1 MVSFG
6 EDTIDVRMP
15 DGTVITNV
23 PKDIKKD
30 ELLKKYERS
39 KKEDSVFSR
48 LKNTFLSLINQ
59 SNCPEDKQS
68 DLFGCL
74 EDYKTKS
81 MDIEN
86 VGFVTFPKGM
96 SKKEVNFVIEKILIP
111 NRLTNIPK
119 IITVPSNENIPLP
132 RPCGSLGFGPC
143 IKFRD
148 E

>member
-1 MVSFG
+1 MNKLLILLLLIPMVSFG
-6 EDTIDVRMP
+6 E
-15 DGTVITNV
+15 G
-23 PKDIKKD
+23 
-30 ELLKKYERS
+30 
-39 KKEDSVFSR
+39 SVFNR

-59 SNCPEDKQS
+59 SDCPEDKQS
-68 DLFGCL
+68 SLFGCL

-96 SKKEVNFVIEKILIP
+96 SQKEVNFVIEKILIP

-119 IITVPSNENIPLP
+119 IITVPSNKNIPLP
-132 RPCGSLGFGPC
+132 RPCGSVGIGPC
-143 IKFRD
+143 IRFND